1 MLHKRTT
8 VHVSPMAVPVLVVFI
23 TIASPVVLASLLL
36 AALCHELGHYLV
48 LRAFG
53 GKAEAV
59 SVTPFGV
66 RMSVAQCPQ
75 LSYGKEMLAVAAG
88 PAVNLLLA
96 VILSSIGNYWEL
108 AYLSA
113 GTHLVL
119 GLFNLLPIRPLDGGT
134 LLWLVIAWWTD
145 PFLADRWLRLA
156 GMVFSTFLLLC
167 GVWLWWREGSPF
179 LLLAAAGLF
188 PKVGMRKR
196 TCKRREKQIK

>member
-1 MLHKRTT
+1 
-8 VHVSPMAVPVLVVFI
+8 MAVPVLVVFI

-48 LRAFG
+48 LCAFG
-53 GKAEAV
+53 GKVEAV
-59 SVTPFGV
+59 SVTPFGA

-96 VILSSIGNYWEL
+96 VILSSIGGYWEL

-156 GMVFSTFLLLC
+156 GMVFFH
-167 GVWLWWREGSPF
+167 V
-179 LLLAAAGLF
+179 LAAVWSMALVAGGEPF
-188 PKVGMRKR
+188 FAVGSCR
-196 TCKRREKQIK
+196 TVP